1 MQLLFF
7 LRSAADILSFEIL
20 VTAFLFS
27 FSAQRSSLLQI
38 LSWEYLHI
46 TLYHSLYH
54 SVSPHSSQLQIG
66 SEMRT
71 LVRNCNRM
79 RRKELEFLMIYP
91 FRRRRRSSVKYWQC
105 LGEIRQRGS
114 FLAAWTTKKGE
125 ECRYNTKTKD
135 ETNNLRMLKIVASSL

>member
-27 FSAQRSSLLQI
+27 FSAQISSLLQI

-46 TLYHSLYH
+46 TLYLSVSL

-71 LVRNCNRM
+71 LVRNRNRM
-79 RRKELEFLMIYP
+79 RRKEFEFLMD
-91 FRRRRRSSVKYWQC
+91 
-105 LGEIRQRGS
+105 LS
-114 FLAAWTTKKGE
+114 F
-125 ECRYNTKTKD
+125 
-135 ETNNLRMLKIVASSL
+135 